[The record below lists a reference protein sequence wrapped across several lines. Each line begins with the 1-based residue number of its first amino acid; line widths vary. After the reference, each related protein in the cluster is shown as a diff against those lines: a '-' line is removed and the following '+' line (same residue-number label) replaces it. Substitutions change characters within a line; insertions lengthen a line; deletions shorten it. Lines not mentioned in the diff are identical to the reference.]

1 MPPQIRKFTEVF
13 EEIYMKRFLTYAM
26 VAALVSVPAFAAK
39 NSQSITLPET
49 VKVGSAQLAA
59 GDCKVSWTGTG
70 DSVQV
75 TFEQRGKAPVT
86 VAAKL
91 ITEKHNNNGVLTNS
105 QGGVDLLESI
115 QLSNVS
121 LVLQP
126 SQVSGQ

>member
-1 MPPQIRKFTEVF
+1 
-13 EEIYMKRFLTYAM
+13 MKRFLSYAM